1 MKKKQRD
8 DVMGEDESNLPIIDG
23 EFGLERKIDIALLIF
38 LRYSA
43 WWLPRVSVKEGILL
57 PVANQ
62 EC

>member
-8 DVMGEDESNLPIIDG
+8 DVMGEDESSLPVNDG
-23 EFGLERKIDIALLIF
+23 QFGFVSEIHGRIADV

-43 WWLPRVSVKEGILL
+43 WWLPRVSIKEGILL
-57 PVANQ
+57 PAADQ